1 MRLFLALFLLLPSI
15 TAHGDPLPGFRAEA
29 LATAEG
35 FATSIVTDSNGTIF
49 FTTSDGWIHR
59 LDGANAVRVA
69 SVPTR
74 RGGNSGLL
82 GMALADDTT
91 AVVHYTTWGEGNVV
105 LDDVIARVNLT
116 TGAETQVRAFA
127 CDIEFHDRGASPE
140 HHGGNPI
147 VAPDGSIFVGI
158 GEYGT
163 YVFAQEPEWNAGK
176 IWRIDPTGNATQWA
190 RGMRNPFD
198 LAWDPELARIVVSD
212 NGPQHGDEI
221 HVIAEGSNCGWPKT
235 VGHDPPIEGMVPPDY
250 VFDETVAPTGI
261 LRLDGKSDM
270 LRRGYLLGA
279 FVTSSLYYFASIQAP
294 VADPLAILDAFDE
307 AIIDVTQSRNGD
319 IYFATASFP
328 SSTTIWRL
336 VIPKRGDCNGDG
348 STNSLDFFSTMQEID
363 DGGPHRMIDAQDG
376 DYRGSWGCDA
386 NADGLID
393 AKDLDALR
401 RLLGG
406 RRRAV
411 GSR

>member
-1 MRLFLALFLLLPSI
+1 VI
-15 TAHGDPLPGFRAEA
+15 
-29 LATAEG
+29 
-35 FATSIVTDSNGTIF
+35 DSKGTIY

-74 RGGNSGLL
+74 RGGNGGLL
-82 GMALADDTT
+82 GMALLEDTT
-91 AVVHYTTWGEGNVV
+91 AIVHYTAWGEGNVV
-105 LDDVIARVNLT
+105 LDDVISRVNLA
-116 TGAETQVRAFA
+116 TGAETPLRAFA
-127 CDIEFHDRGASPE
+127 CDIELHDRGASPE

-147 VAPDGSIFVGI
+147 IAPDGSIFVGI

-176 IWRIDPTGNATQWA
+176 IWRIHPSGNATQWA

-198 LAWDPELARIVVSD
+198 LAWDPELARIVVAD
-212 NGPQHGDEI
+212 NGPQRGDEI

-235 VGHDPPIEGMVPPDY
+235 VGSEPPIEGMEPPDY
-250 VFDETVAPTGI
+250 VFANTVAPTGL

-279 FVTSSLYYFASIQAP
+279 YVTSSLYYFASMQSPI
-294 VADPLAILDAFDE
+294 ADPVAILDSFDE
-307 AIIDVTQSRNGD
+307 VIIDVTQSPSGE

-328 SSTTIWRL
+328 SSTTVWRL
-336 VIPKRGDCNGDG
+336 FVPSRGDCNGDG
-348 STNSLDFFSTMQEID
+348 STDTLDFLSTMEEIG
-363 DGGPHRMIDAQDG
+363 DGGPHRMIDAQEG

-393 AKDLDALR
+393 AKDLEALR